1 VAVRACAVFVLALS
15 LVGGASAAWSPGAP
29 GPAAAKAKT
38 LPASTAAPE
47 QPTASGRNVTVTWS
61 GATFVEGGA
70 VPGYVVRRF
79 NAITGVEDAEVG
91 ADCSGVVAATACT
104 EANVS
109 VGSWKYTVT
118 PAAGAS
124 WRSPDQSAQSP
135 AVTVLL

>member
-1 VAVRACAVFVLALS
+1 MAVRACAVFVLALS
-15 LVGGASAAWSPGAP
+15 LAGGASAAWSPGAP

-38 LPASTAAPE
+38 LPASTAAPQ
-47 QPTASGRNVTVTWS
+47 QPTASGRNVTVTW
-61 GATFVEGGA
+61 GAATFVEGGA

-79 NAITGVEDAEVG
+79 NAVTSTEAATGA
-91 ADCSGVVAATACT
+91 ACSDVVAATTCI
-104 EANVS
+104 EADVPI
-109 VGSWKYTVT
+109 GSWKYTVT